1 MQCWYVP
8 CFGCCYR
15 LVTMLGAWFYT
26 VLVCPMLW
34 LLLSSSDNA
43 WSMVSYSVGVPALA
57 IIITQ

>member
-26 VLVCPMLW
+26 VLVCTMLW

-43 WSMVSYSVGVPALA
+43 WSMVLYSVGVPALA
-57 IIITQ
+57 VIITQ